1 MIIAAGV
8 GAFGPNRPPLDG
20 IEAYEGKSVFYW

>member
-1 MIIAAGV
+1 MIVAAGV

-20 IEAYEGKSVFYW
+20 MEEYEGKSVFY